1 MRGASTKWARAM
13 LGLVL
18 AMTGVFLLDS
28 PATAEHVSA
37 TTSSAPMVARGTFLS
52 DTTLGTETQIQQI
65 DMVSA
70 SLAYAVAS
78 RNNYSTNW
86 LYLVISTDGAKTW
99 RVVGALPVA
108 PFEGQGYPGLEVT
121 LNFVTASVGYVQESG
136 GPIYVTVDAGV
147 TWSLVITPGIS
158 PTMAVNSSRVVVTSD
173 LCHGKIP
180 YYGPLKCPSD
190 LSTYALG
197 ATHATSTYAIH
208 VASGV
213 GPWRA
218 AITLVAPSTSSAV
231 VAENDTQPGG
241 PVGVLVTVNS
251 GESWRQIDNPCPQL
265 LLQQIL
271 VVRGRWLAYCFLGG
285 GMSQGTSGLWSSTNT
300 GTSWTPVNRANEGH
314 NYRGDIGDIDQT
326 LYAGATRLYSA
337 LGGAAGGFSFSD
349 NGGQH
354 WTPLHFPTYL
364 GGGEEFVS
372 TFGASG
378 VVLGDVGGPMYVA
391 IDGTHF
397 VRIGA
402 LPLGRYL
409 GVDLCR
415 ANKGTTARLG
425 EFTRGVAPQ
434 SFTAPIVFTNTSTT
448 PCYLDA
454 VPLVQPEVGH
464 EGASQIVTT
473 GALTIGGRDGFV
485 YLPARGGTASAT
497 FEVLSTSQFPSVY
510 CAPALMTSL
519 SVLVYPS
526 ARFQVPTPAVT
537 ICTGEESTRN
547 AGVVA
552 GVVNDL
558 VNHHLH

>member
-1 MRGASTKWARAM
+1 L

-18 AMTGVFLLDS
+18 ATSGVFLLDS
-28 PATAEHVSA
+28 PALAEHVSA
-37 TTSSAPMVARGTFLS
+37 TTSSPPTVARGTVLT

-86 LYLVISTDGAKTW
+86 LYLVISTDGAKSW
-99 RVVGALPVA
+99 RVAGALPVA
-108 PFEGQGYPGLEVT
+108 PFVGQEYLGIDLT
-121 LNFVTASVGYVQESG
+121 LNFLTSSLGYVQESS
-136 GPIYVTVDAGV
+136 GPIYVTVDAGE

-158 PTMAVNSSRVVVTSD
+158 PTMVASASRVVITSD

-180 YYGPLKCPSD
+180 YYGPLKCPSE

-197 ATHATSTYAIH
+197 ATHATSTYPIPS
-208 VASGV
+208 ASGV

-218 AITLVAPSTSSAV
+218 AITLAAPSTTSAV
-231 VAENDTQPGG
+231 VAENDTQPDG
-241 PVGVLVTVNS
+241 PPGVLATVDA
-251 GESWRQIDNPCPQL
+251 GKSWRQVDNPCPQL

-271 VVRGRWLAYCFLGG
+271 VTRGRWLAYCYLGG
-285 GMSQGTSGLWSSTNT
+285 GMDQGTSGLWSSTNT
-300 GTSWTPVNRANEGH
+300 GTSWTPVNRANEGG

-326 LYAGATRLYSA
+326 IYAGTSRLYSA
-337 LGGAAGGFSFSD
+337 LGGAGGGFTYSD

-354 WTPLHFPTYL
+354 WTPLHLPTYF
-364 GGGEEFVS
+364 GGGTEFVS
-372 TFGASG
+372 TFAASG
-378 VVLGDVGGPMYVA
+378 VVLGEVGGPIYEA

-397 VRIGA
+397 VRIGS

-415 ANKGTTARLG
+415 ANTGTTAHLG

-434 SFTAPIVFTNTSTT
+434 SFTAPIVFTNTSNT

-473 GALTIGGRDGFV
+473 SALTIGGRDGFV
-485 YLPARGGTASAT
+485 YLKARGGTASAT

-537 ICTGEESTRN
+537 ICTGEASTRN